1 MAVETI
7 ESIRL
12 IQQQIPHVKAILG
25 VSNITFGTFGLAFA
39 VREVANFLFLDRSAE
54 ARPNLA
60 VVNAKKL
67 ERFASIPEEES
78 RLAKALLFKAPPIY
92 VPADHPNAR
101 VLEKCSRR

>member
-1 MAVETI
+1 MAVATI

-12 IQQQIPHVKAILG
+12 IQQQIPHVKAFLG
-25 VSNITFGTFGLAFA
+25 VSNITFGLAFV

-54 ARPNLA
+54 ARLNLT

-67 ERFASIPEEES
+67 ERFASIPEGER
-78 RLAKALLFKAPPIY
+78 RLAKALLFKAPPVY
-92 VPADHPNAR
+92 VPGDHPNAR